1 MSRKLPLTFFAFG
14 ICLSSFAQVS
24 SLKQGAEANL
34 ALPAAPNGIT
44 GIEIL
49 PQAVLKPQPASFYAK
64 AVNETE
70 IGETIYD
77 LMSNSSI
84 QNRNLVH
91 SDGTISASFTYG
103 MQATAFADRGS
114 GFNYF
119 NGTSWGPL
127 ATARIETVR
136 TGWPSMML
144 TATGQETVISHA
156 GSGPFVLNKRASK
169 GTGTWTQS
177 LLPTTSGLWY
187 LWPRATTGGTNGNS
201 IHCIGITAPTGNGGT
216 VHEGIDGALSY
227 WRSTDQGVTW
237 DIVESILPDLDSTNF
252 NRFRADAYSIIA
264 DGDNIAIA
272 VFNQW
277 ADMIL
282 LKSTDNGINW
292 TSQLVN
298 DFPLDL
304 YITDQPGGSDSNGDL
319 TPDTLETCDE
329 AGSIL
334 FDANG
339 MVHMTFGRMRVLD
352 ADLTDG
358 NTSFFPGTQELLYWN
373 ESMGTGN
380 FMTIAVPEDV
390 DMDGTLLYAGS
401 FAGYYTALC
410 GSPSMGKNTDGTIF
424 VSYAGYREDFETNG
438 QNLRHIYVTKTM
450 DGGTTWATPLDVTPD
465 LFLNYYECAFPT
477 IAPTV
482 DNKVRLMY
490 MRDLEPGLAARGD
503 LDPYDL
509 NSIMYLSADT
519 NLIDDLGLN
528 EISSRLIQTKLFPN
542 PGQDEVNL
550 SINLT
555 SVKEVSIT
563 ITNVNGDKMQ
573 FEENEQLTAGE
584 HSFKIQTKD
593 FAAGVYFVR
602 IEIEGNTRT
611 EKLIVRH

>member
-14 ICLSSFAQVS
+14 ICLSSIAQVS
-24 SLKQGAEANL
+24 PLKQGEEANL
-34 ALPAAPNGIT
+34 ALPAAQIGIT
-44 GIEIL
+44 GMEVS

-84 QNRNLVH
+84 QSRNLVH
-91 SDGTISASFTYG
+91 SDGTISASYTFG
-103 MQATAFADRGS
+103 MQATAFADRGA
-114 GFNYF
+114 GYNYF
-119 NGTSWGPL
+119 NGTSWSPF
-127 ATARIETVR
+127 ATARIETMR
-136 TGWPSMML
+136 TGWPSMMS
-144 TATGQETVISHA
+144 TAAGQETIISHA

-169 GTGTWTQS
+169 GTGAWTQA

-187 LWPRATTGGTNGNS
+187 LWPRATTGGANGNS

-227 WRSTDQGVTW
+227 WRSTDQGATW
-237 DIVESILPDLDSTNF
+237 DIVESILSDFDSTHF
-252 NRFRADAYSIIA
+252 NSFRADAYSIIA
-264 DGDNIAIA
+264 DGDKIAIA
-272 VFNQW
+272 VFKSW
-277 ADMIL
+277 GDMVL
-282 LKSTDNGINW
+282 LKSTDNGTNW
-292 TSQLVN
+292 TSQIVN

-304 YITDQPGGSDSNGDL
+304 YVADQPGGSDTNGDMVA
-319 TPDTLETCDE
+319 DTIETCDE
-329 AGSIL
+329 AGAIL

-352 ADLTDG
+352 DETAVG
-358 NTSFFPGTQELLYWN
+358 TSYFPGTQELYYWN

-390 DMDGTLLYAGS
+390 DMDGTLLFAGS
-401 FAGYYTALC
+401 FAGYFTALC

-424 VSYAGYREDFETNG
+424 VSYAGYREDFESNG

-465 LFLNYYECAFPT
+465 VFLNYYECAFPT

-482 DNKVRLMY
+482 DNKLRLMY
-490 MRDLEPGLAARGD
+490 MRDLEPGLATRGD

-528 EISSRLIQTKLFPN
+528 EISTSLIQTKLFPN

-555 SVKEVSIT
+555 SAKQVSLTMTNIT
-563 ITNVNGDKMQ
+563 GDKMK
-573 FEENEQLTAGE
+573 FEENENLSTGE
-584 HSFKIQTKD
+584 HSFHIQTKGLPS
-593 FAAGVYFVR
+593 GVYFVR
-602 IEIEGNTRT
+602 IEIDGQTRT
-611 EKLIVRH
+611 EKLVVKH